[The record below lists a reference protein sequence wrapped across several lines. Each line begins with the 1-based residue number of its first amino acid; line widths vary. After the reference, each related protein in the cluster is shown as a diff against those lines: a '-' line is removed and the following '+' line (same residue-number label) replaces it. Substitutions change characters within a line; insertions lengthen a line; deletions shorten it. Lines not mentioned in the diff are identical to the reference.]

1 MVVKPQ
7 KTKFQLLVVDN
18 FDSLSKWAVNPW
30 RRYSLAL
37 TIVLTGYFL
46 GSSLWMISA
55 VVELID
61 PVGAFLSVFFI
72 EILIQFRRRLRF
84 DRRKRLLVLLID
96 SLRLGLFY
104 GFFTESLKLLWI
116 YLLNLLNK

>member
-1 MVVKPQ
+1 MVLKPQ
-7 KTKFQLLVVDN
+7 KTKFQLLVIDN
-18 FDSLSKWAVNPW
+18 FESLSQWAVNPW

-37 TIVLTGYFL
+37 TVILSGYFL
-46 GSSLWMISA
+46 GSSLGMISA

-72 EILIQFRRRLRF
+72 EILILFRRRLKF
-84 DRRKRLLVLLID
+84 DRKKRLLVLLID

-104 GFFTESLKLLWI
+104 GFFTESLKLL
-116 YLLNLLNK
+116 

>member
-1 MVVKPQ
+1 MVFKPQ
-7 KTKFQLLVVDN
+7 KTKFQRLVVEN
-18 FDSLSKWAVNPW
+18 FDSLSQWAVNPW

-37 TIVLTGYFL
+37 TVVLTGYFF
-46 GSSLWMISA
+46 GSSLGMISA

-61 PVGAFLSVFFI
+61 PVGAFLSVLFI

-84 DRRKRLLVLLID
+84 DKRKKILVLLID

-104 GFFTESLKLLWI
+104 GFFAESLKLL
-116 YLLNLLNK
+116 